1 MYHGCKRLATLATL
15 ATPLVNGW
23 LVSRLRTNTSLTA
36 WINICSCLFT
46 WLSHRQASNLQFKK
60 KLLYLSLCFFLHL
73 LVQFPFLK
81 MLKSFGASLVSTT
94 IKGFDAPL
102 TRGLLGAVWSWC
114 ASIQLV
120 FQTLCSFLLL
130 CSFASIQLVF
140 QTVSF
145 APSAKRER
153 LHYQQNIC
161 TQRFSA
167 FTVKGL
173 VNPRSSSQNQIT
185 NSHPLSNLP
194 VTGIYTMPPG
204 YLDLSVL
211 KCTISQSHL
220 NS

>member
-1 MYHGCKRLATLATL
+1 
-15 ATPLVNGW
+15 
-23 LVSRLRTNTSLTA
+23 
-36 WINICSCLFT
+36 
-46 WLSHRQASNLQFKK
+46 
-60 KLLYLSLCFFLHL
+60 
-73 LVQFPFLK
+73 

-140 QTVSF
+140 QTANF
-145 APSAKRER
+145 ATSAKRER

-167 FTVKGL
+167 FTAKGV

-204 YLDLSVL
+204 YLDLSVS

-220 NS
+220 VSWYFWARYLVASSLTSATSEMFFATTFVFVDAAMNHSGEPGTWNF